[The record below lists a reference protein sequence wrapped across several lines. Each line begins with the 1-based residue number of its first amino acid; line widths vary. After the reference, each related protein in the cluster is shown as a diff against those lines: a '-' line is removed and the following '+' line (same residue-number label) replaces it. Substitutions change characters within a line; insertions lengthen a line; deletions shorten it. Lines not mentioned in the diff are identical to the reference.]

1 MLTVFASVLTLGAVA
16 TVYKSWRSQTLA
28 FFVIGLLIWLISTIA
43 WSYAHGWEFGV
54 LYALCLPGLLVWPF
68 IYLNQTVLPRPK
80 HTPQPRALNF
90 TMRNTWANIGNALVV
105 LVALLI
111 ISVLITL
118 AFCAAMP
125 LSTPGKLALTVVL
138 VPILWGGA
146 IYHYLATTR
155 KGLTLGIYTAVAAL
169 SVPVLL
175 VLPI

>member
-1 MLTVFASVLTLGAVA
+1 MLTVFASALTLGAVA

-28 FFVIGLLIWLISTIA
+28 FFVIGLLVWLISTIA
-43 WSYAHGWEFGV
+43 WSYVQGWEFGV
-54 LYALCLPGLLVWPF
+54 LYSLCLPALLVWPF
-68 IYLNQTVLPRPK
+68 IYLNQTVLPLPK

-125 LSTPGKLALTVVL
+125 LSASGKLALTVIL
-138 VPILWGGA
+138 VPMLWGGA

-155 KGLTLGIYTAVAAL
+155 KSLTLGIYTAVATL

-175 VLPI
+175 ALPI